1 MQSPSERVKQLRRG
15 GQLAARRAVAS
26 CIAEGVVGPL
36 PFDMAWWL
44 SWLEAVWP
52 HLAAGLTVLVSVLA
66 SAHVVLHKRDVRAA
80 VGWVGLVWLVPVLG
94 AALYLVLGINRI
106 RRRARSLTPRRGH
119 GMFPPIRGVEAVVA
133 EGVSRV
139 KPEAAHLAPLA
150 RLGDAVLHRPLL
162 PGNQVTV
169 LESRTDA
176 YPAMLEAIA
185 RARTSI
191 SLCSY
196 IFDNDVAGRHF
207 AGALGEAVRRGVQ
220 VRVLVDAVGARYTW
234 PTILGRL
241 SREGVTAARFLPSLM
256 PYRLPFMNLRNHRKI
271 LVVDGQVGFT
281 GGMNI
286 REHFWPGEQAARDL
300 HFKLEGP
307 VVAQLQETFAEDWVF
322 TTRERLSGDAWF
334 PEQQSAGA
342 VLARVVP
349 DGPDENFETLRT
361 VLLGALSTA
370 RASVRIVTPYFLPDA
385 SLITALN
392 VAALR
397 GVRVDVVLPRKG
409 NLPVVQ
415 WASTAQLWQVL
426 ADGCRVFLTEPPFDH
441 TKLMVVDGEWGL
453 IGSAN
458 WDPRSLRL
466 NFELNVECYDAGL
479 ARRLDA
485 VVDERL
491 SRARPLTREQVDARP
506 LPIRL
511 RDGLARLLSPY
522 L

>member
-1 MQSPSERVKQLRRG
+1 MSSL
-15 GQLAARRAVAS
+15 LLDMS
-26 CIAEGVVGPL
+26 VVVT
-36 PFDMAWWL
+36 
-44 SWLEAVWP
+44 WLEVAWP
-52 HLAAGLTVLVSVLA
+52 HVAAVLTVLVSVLT
-66 SAHVVLHKRDVRAA
+66 STHVVLRKRDVRAA

-94 AALYLVLGINRI
+94 AVLYLLLGINRI
-106 RRRARSLTPRRGH
+106 RRRARSLTPRREH
-119 GMFPPIRGVEAVVA
+119 GLFPPIRGVEAVVA

-139 KPEAAHLAPLA
+139 KPEVAHLAPLA

-162 PGNQVTV
+162 PGNRITV
-169 LESRTDA
+169 LESQTDA

-185 RARTSI
+185 GARASI

-196 IFDNDVAGRHF
+196 IFDNDMAGRHF
-207 AGALGEAVRRGVQ
+207 ASALGAAVRRGVQ
-220 VRVLVDAVGARYTW
+220 TRVLVDAVGARYTW

-241 SREGVTAARFLPSLM
+241 KREGIHSARFLPSLM
-256 PYRLPFMNLRNHRKI
+256 PYRLPFMNLRNHRKV
-271 LVVDGQVGFT
+271 LVVDGLVGFT

-300 HFKLEGP
+300 HFRLEGP

-322 TTRERLSGDAWF
+322 TTREKLTGDAWF
-334 PEQQSAGA
+334 PEHAPVGA
-342 VLARVVP
+342 VLARGIP
-349 DGPDENFETLRT
+349 DGPDEDFEKLRT
-361 VLLGALSTA
+361 VLLGALSIA

-385 SLITALN
+385 ALITALN

-426 ADGCRVFLTEPPFDH
+426 AAGCRVFLTEPPFDH

-466 NFELNVECYDAGL
+466 NFELNVECYDAEL
-479 ARRLDA
+479 AGRLNA
-485 VVDERL
+485 VVEERL
-491 SRARPLTREQVDARP
+491 SRSRPLSREQVDGRP

>member
-1 MQSPSERVKQLRRG
+1 MADV
-15 GQLAARRAVAS
+15 LA
-26 CIAEGVVGPL
+26 
-36 PFDMAWWL
+36 
-44 SWLEAVWP
+44 WLEAAWP
-52 HLAAGLTVLVSVLA
+52 HVAAVLTVLVSVLA
-66 SAHVVLHKRDVRAA
+66 SAHAVLHKRDVRAA
-80 VGWVGLVWLVPVLG
+80 VGWVGLTWLVPVLG
-94 AALYLVLGINRI
+94 AVLYLVLGINRI
-106 RRRARSLTPRRGH
+106 RRRALSLAPLREHGRFSPAKGREALPASAPPVAQPR
-119 GMFPPIRGVEAVVA
+119 
-133 EGVSRV
+133 
-139 KPEAAHLAPLA
+139 AAHLAPLA
-150 RLGDAVLHRPLL
+150 RLGDAVMHRPLL
-162 PGNQVTV
+162 AGNRVTV

-185 RARTSI
+185 GARASL

-196 IFDNDVAGRHF
+196 IFDNDLAGRHF
-207 AGALGEAVRRGVQ
+207 ATALGEAARRGVE

-241 SREGVTAARFLPSLM
+241 KREGVTAARFLPSLM
-256 PYRLPFMNLRNHRKI
+256 PYRLPFMNLRNHRKV
-271 LVVDGQVGFT
+271 LVVDGKVGFT

-286 REHFWPGEQAARDL
+286 REHFWPGEHAARDL
-300 HFKLEGP
+300 HFRLEGP
-307 VVAQLQETFAEDWVF
+307 VVGQLQETFAEDWVF
-322 TTRERLSGDAWF
+322 TTRERLTGATWF
-334 PEQQSAGA
+334 PEIAPAGT
-342 VLARVVP
+342 VLARGIP
-349 DGPDENFETLRT
+349 DGPDEDFETLRT
-361 VLLGALSTA
+361 VLLGALATA
-370 RASVRIVTPYFLPDA
+370 RESVRIITPYFLPDA
-385 SLITALN
+385 ALITALN

-397 GVRVDVVLPRKG
+397 GVRVDVVLPEKG

-426 ADGCRVFLTEPPFDH
+426 GPGCRVFLSAPPFDH

-466 NFELNVECYDAGL
+466 NFELNVECYDADL

-485 VVDERL
+485 VVEERL
-491 SRARPLTREQVDARP
+491 LRSRPITRAQVDARP